1 MVIRFKLRLR
11 AVSLLTVGWGVPD
24 VLGSDV
30 VHARKR
36 KLGGAKGR
44 AVEVLYVPGSS
55 VKGALRTAASR
66 VALAYGFES
75 CNEVRPRLIAEAHS
89 RPELIAEAH
98 SGVPCNVC
106 RLFGY
111 PGDDPLAASR
121 IWVSDFNPVGEP
133 RTVIVA
139 RVSLDNRTLTA
150 AEGTLYSMEHLL
162 PGSEFEGEVR
172 VDESARDLIPL
183 LLLAIAELRTGSF
196 GRRAVVDA
204 KVEDGGALDGV
215 VESRWHPLLNE
226 LRNWL
231 WKGVVAV

>member
-1 MVIRFKLRLR
+1 VVIRFKLRLR

-66 VALAYGFES
+66 VAVAYGFTS
-75 CNEVRPRLIAEAHS
+75 CNEVRPR
-89 RPELIAEAH
+89 LIAEAH

-111 PGDDPLAASR
+111 PDDDPLAASR

-231 WKGVVAV
+231 WEGVVAV